1 MVHFLQNDWA
11 EVLDEEFEKPYY
23 KELREF
29 LKHAYASERV
39 YPPMEDIYNA
49 LRVTPYAS
57 TKVVILGQDPY
68 HGPGQAHGLSFS
80 VRPGVQPPPSLLNIF
95 KEMESDIG
103 CARPTHGCLL
113 GWAEQ
118 GVLLLNTTLTVA
130 QGATP
135 ATAGKPSPTP
145 SSPSFLRARH
155 PWSSSSGVRT
165 RKAKSL
171 SSTPIATISSKAHT
185 QAHFLPA
192 ADFSAAVHSPVP
204 MPISSRTDS
213 ILLTGAACKRKDHI
227 EQRGPFFIAV
237 QYIYFCECSS
247 SSMRIFNGEMFRIL
261 VDGVTAY

>member
-103 CARPTHGCLL
+103 CARPNHGCLL

-130 QGATP
+130 QGRPKSHAGHGWETLTDAIIAKLSARQTP
-135 ATAGKPSPTP
+135 MVFILWGAHAQSKGALIDTHRHHIIKSPHPSPLSASRGFFGSRP
-145 SSPSFLRARH
+145 FSRANAYLIQD
-155 PWSSSSGVRT
+155 G
-165 RKAKSL
+165 L
-171 SSTPIATISSKAHT
+171 DPIDWCR
-185 QAHFLPA
+185 L
-192 ADFSAAVHSPVP
+192 
-204 MPISSRTDS
+204 
-213 ILLTGAACKRKDHI
+213 
-227 EQRGPFFIAV
+227 
-237 QYIYFCECSS
+237 
-247 SSMRIFNGEMFRIL
+247 
-261 VDGVTAY
+261 

>member
-103 CARPTHGCLL
+103 CARPTHGSLL

-130 QGATP
+130 QGLPKSHAGHGWETLTDAIIAKLSARQTP
-135 ATAGKPSPTP
+135 MVFILWGAHAQSKVALIDTHRHHIIKSPHPSPLSASRGFFGSRP
-145 SSPSFLRARH
+145 FSRANAYLIQD
-155 PWSSSSGVRT
+155 G
-165 RKAKSL
+165 L
-171 SSTPIATISSKAHT
+171 DPIDWCR
-185 QAHFLPA
+185 L
-192 ADFSAAVHSPVP
+192 
-204 MPISSRTDS
+204 
-213 ILLTGAACKRKDHI
+213 
-227 EQRGPFFIAV
+227 
-237 QYIYFCECSS
+237 
-247 SSMRIFNGEMFRIL
+247 
-261 VDGVTAY
+261 

>member
-103 CARPTHGCLL
+103 CVRPNHGCLL

-130 QGATP
+130 QGRPKSHAGHGWETLTDAIIAKLSARQTP
-135 ATAGKPSPTP
+135 MVFILWGAHAQSKVALVDTHRHHIIKSPHPSPLSASRGFFGSRP
-145 SSPSFLRARH
+145 FSRANAYLIQD
-155 PWSSSSGVRT
+155 G
-165 RKAKSL
+165 L
-171 SSTPIATISSKAHT
+171 DPIDWCR
-185 QAHFLPA
+185 L
-192 ADFSAAVHSPVP
+192 
-204 MPISSRTDS
+204 
-213 ILLTGAACKRKDHI
+213 
-227 EQRGPFFIAV
+227 
-237 QYIYFCECSS
+237 
-247 SSMRIFNGEMFRIL
+247 
-261 VDGVTAY
+261 

>member
-103 CARPTHGCLL
+103 CARPNHGCLL

-130 QGATP
+130 QGRPKSHVGHGWETLTDAIIAKLSARQTP
-135 ATAGKPSPTP
+135 MVFILWGAHAQSKVALIDTHRHHIIKSPHPSPLSASRGFFGSRP
-145 SSPSFLRARH
+145 FSRANAYLIQD
-155 PWSSSSGVRT
+155 G
-165 RKAKSL
+165 L
-171 SSTPIATISSKAHT
+171 DPIDWCR
-185 QAHFLPA
+185 L
-192 ADFSAAVHSPVP
+192 
-204 MPISSRTDS
+204 
-213 ILLTGAACKRKDHI
+213 
-227 EQRGPFFIAV
+227 
-237 QYIYFCECSS
+237 
-247 SSMRIFNGEMFRIL
+247 
-261 VDGVTAY
+261 

>member
-103 CARPTHGCLL
+103 CARPNHGCLL

-130 QGATP
+130 QGRPKSHAGHGWETLTDAIIAKLSTRQTP
-135 ATAGKPSPTP
+135 MAFILWGAHAQSKVALIDTHRHHIIKSPHPSPLSASRGFFGSRP
-145 SSPSFLRARH
+145 FSRANAYLIQD
-155 PWSSSSGVRT
+155 G
-165 RKAKSL
+165 L
-171 SSTPIATISSKAHT
+171 DPIDWCR
-185 QAHFLPA
+185 L
-192 ADFSAAVHSPVP
+192 
-204 MPISSRTDS
+204 
-213 ILLTGAACKRKDHI
+213 
-227 EQRGPFFIAV
+227 
-237 QYIYFCECSS
+237 
-247 SSMRIFNGEMFRIL
+247 
-261 VDGVTAY
+261 

>member
-49 LRVTPYAS
+49 LRVTPYAP

-103 CARPTHGCLL
+103 CVRPNHGCLL

-130 QGATP
+130 QGRPKSHAGHGWETLTDAIIAKLSARQTP
-135 ATAGKPSPTP
+135 MVFILWGAHAQSKVALIDTHRHHIIKSPHPSP
-145 SSPSFLRARH
+145 
-155 PWSSSSGVRT
+155 
-165 RKAKSL
+165 L
-171 SSTPIATISSKAHT
+171 SASRGFFGSRP
-185 QAHFLPA
+185 F
-192 ADFSAAVHSPVP
+192 
-204 MPISSRTDS
+204 SRTNAYL
-213 ILLTGAACKRKDHI
+213 I
-227 EQRGPFFIAV
+227 Q
-237 QYIYFCECSS
+237 
-247 SSMRIFNGEMFRIL
+247 
-261 VDGVTAY
+261 DGLDPIDWCRL

>member
-103 CARPTHGCLL
+103 CARPNHGCLL

-130 QGATP
+130 QGRPKSHAGHGWETLTDAIIAKLSVRQTP
-135 ATAGKPSPTP
+135 MVFILWGAHAQSKVALIDTHRHHIIKRPHPSPLSASRGFFGSRP
-145 SSPSFLRARH
+145 FSRANAYLIQD
-155 PWSSSSGVRT
+155 G
-165 RKAKSL
+165 L
-171 SSTPIATISSKAHT
+171 DPIDWCR
-185 QAHFLPA
+185 L
-192 ADFSAAVHSPVP
+192 
-204 MPISSRTDS
+204 
-213 ILLTGAACKRKDHI
+213 
-227 EQRGPFFIAV
+227 
-237 QYIYFCECSS
+237 
-247 SSMRIFNGEMFRIL
+247 
-261 VDGVTAY
+261 

>member
-95 KEMESDIG
+95 KEMESDVG
-103 CARPTHGCLL
+103 CVRPNHGCLL

-130 QGATP
+130 QGRPKSHAGHGWETLTDAIIAKLSARQTP
-135 ATAGKPSPTP
+135 MVFILWGAHAQSKVALIDTHRHHIIKSPHPSPLSASRGFFGSRP
-145 SSPSFLRARH
+145 FSRANAYLIQD
-155 PWSSSSGVRT
+155 G
-165 RKAKSL
+165 L
-171 SSTPIATISSKAHT
+171 DPIDWCR
-185 QAHFLPA
+185 L
-192 ADFSAAVHSPVP
+192 
-204 MPISSRTDS
+204 
-213 ILLTGAACKRKDHI
+213 
-227 EQRGPFFIAV
+227 
-237 QYIYFCECSS
+237 
-247 SSMRIFNGEMFRIL
+247 
-261 VDGVTAY
+261 

>member
-103 CARPTHGCLL
+103 CARPNHGCLL

-130 QGATP
+130 QGRPKSHAGHGWETLTDAIIAKLSARQTP
-135 ATAGKPSPTP
+135 MVFILWGAHAQSKVALIDTHRHHIIKSPHPSPLSASRGFFGSRP
-145 SSPSFLRARH
+145 FSRANTYLIQD
-155 PWSSSSGVRT
+155 GQD
-165 RKAKSL
+165 
-171 SSTPIATISSKAHT
+171 PINWCD
-185 QAHFLPA
+185 L
-192 ADFSAAVHSPVP
+192 
-204 MPISSRTDS
+204 
-213 ILLTGAACKRKDHI
+213 
-227 EQRGPFFIAV
+227 
-237 QYIYFCECSS
+237 
-247 SSMRIFNGEMFRIL
+247 
-261 VDGVTAY
+261 

>member
-130 QGATP
+130 QGRPKSHAGHGWETLTDAIIAKLSVRQTP
-135 ATAGKPSPTP
+135 MVFILWGAHAQSKVALIDTHRHHIIKSPHPSPLSASRGFFGSRP
-145 SSPSFLRARH
+145 FSRANAYLIQD
-155 PWSSSSGVRT
+155 G
-165 RKAKSL
+165 L
-171 SSTPIATISSKAHT
+171 DPIDWCR
-185 QAHFLPA
+185 L
-192 ADFSAAVHSPVP
+192 
-204 MPISSRTDS
+204 
-213 ILLTGAACKRKDHI
+213 
-227 EQRGPFFIAV
+227 
-237 QYIYFCECSS
+237 
-247 SSMRIFNGEMFRIL
+247 
-261 VDGVTAY
+261 

>member
-103 CARPTHGCLL
+103 CARPNHGCLL

-130 QGATP
+130 QGRPKSHAGHGWETLTDAIIAKLSARQTP
-135 ATAGKPSPTP
+135 MVFILWGAHAQSIVALIDTHRHHIIKSPHPSPLSASRGFFGSRP
-145 SSPSFLRARH
+145 FSRANAYLIQD
-155 PWSSSSGVRT
+155 G
-165 RKAKSL
+165 L
-171 SSTPIATISSKAHT
+171 DPIDWCR
-185 QAHFLPA
+185 L
-192 ADFSAAVHSPVP
+192 
-204 MPISSRTDS
+204 
-213 ILLTGAACKRKDHI
+213 
-227 EQRGPFFIAV
+227 
-237 QYIYFCECSS
+237 
-247 SSMRIFNGEMFRIL
+247 
-261 VDGVTAY
+261 

>member
-49 LRVTPYAS
+49 PRVTPYAS

-103 CARPTHGCLL
+103 CARPNHGCLL

-130 QGATP
+130 QGRPKSHAGHGWETLTDAIIAKLSARQTP
-135 ATAGKPSPTP
+135 MVFILWGAHAQSKVALIDTHRHHIIKSPHPSPLSASRGFFGSRP
-145 SSPSFLRARH
+145 FSRANAYLIQD
-155 PWSSSSGVRT
+155 G
-165 RKAKSL
+165 L
-171 SSTPIATISSKAHT
+171 DPIDWCR
-185 QAHFLPA
+185 L
-192 ADFSAAVHSPVP
+192 
-204 MPISSRTDS
+204 
-213 ILLTGAACKRKDHI
+213 
-227 EQRGPFFIAV
+227 
-237 QYIYFCECSS
+237 
-247 SSMRIFNGEMFRIL
+247 
-261 VDGVTAY
+261 

>member
-80 VRPGVQPPPSLLNIF
+80 VRPGVQPPPSLLNIS

-103 CARPTHGCLL
+103 CARPSHGCLL
-113 GWAEQ
+113 GWAEK

-130 QGATP
+130 QGRPKSHAGHGWETLTDAIIAKLSARQTP
-135 ATAGKPSPTP
+135 MVFILWGAHAQSKVALIDTHRHHIIKSPHPSPLSASRGFFGSRP
-145 SSPSFLRARH
+145 FSRANAYLIQD
-155 PWSSSSGVRT
+155 G
-165 RKAKSL
+165 L
-171 SSTPIATISSKAHT
+171 DPIDWCR
-185 QAHFLPA
+185 L
-192 ADFSAAVHSPVP
+192 
-204 MPISSRTDS
+204 
-213 ILLTGAACKRKDHI
+213 
-227 EQRGPFFIAV
+227 
-237 QYIYFCECSS
+237 
-247 SSMRIFNGEMFRIL
+247 
-261 VDGVTAY
+261 

>member
-80 VRPGVQPPPSLLNIF
+80 VRPGVQQPPSLLNIF

-103 CARPTHGCLL
+103 CVRPNHGCLL

-130 QGATP
+130 QGRPKSHAGHGWETLTDAIIAKLSARQTP
-135 ATAGKPSPTP
+135 MVFILWGAHAQSKVALIDTHRHHIIKSPHPSP
-145 SSPSFLRARH
+145 
-155 PWSSSSGVRT
+155 
-165 RKAKSL
+165 L
-171 SSTPIATISSKAHT
+171 SASRGFFGSRP
-185 QAHFLPA
+185 F
-192 ADFSAAVHSPVP
+192 
-204 MPISSRTDS
+204 SRTNAYL
-213 ILLTGAACKRKDHI
+213 I
-227 EQRGPFFIAV
+227 Q
-237 QYIYFCECSS
+237 
-247 SSMRIFNGEMFRIL
+247 
-261 VDGVTAY
+261 DGLDPIDWCRL

>member
-95 KEMESDIG
+95 KEMEGDIG
-103 CARPTHGCLL
+103 CARPNHGCLL

-130 QGATP
+130 QGRPKSHAGHGWETLTDAIIAKLSARQTP
-135 ATAGKPSPTP
+135 MVFILWGAHAQSKVALIDTHRHHIIKSPHPSPLSASRGFFGSRP
-145 SSPSFLRARH
+145 FSRANAYLIQD
-155 PWSSSSGVRT
+155 G
-165 RKAKSL
+165 L
-171 SSTPIATISSKAHT
+171 DPIDWCR
-185 QAHFLPA
+185 L
-192 ADFSAAVHSPVP
+192 
-204 MPISSRTDS
+204 
-213 ILLTGAACKRKDHI
+213 
-227 EQRGPFFIAV
+227 
-237 QYIYFCECSS
+237 
-247 SSMRIFNGEMFRIL
+247 
-261 VDGVTAY
+261 

>member
-103 CARPTHGCLL
+103 CARPNHGCLL

-130 QGATP
+130 QGRPKSHAGHGWETLTDAIIAKLSVRQTP
-135 ATAGKPSPTP
+135 MVFILWGAHAQSKVALIDTHRHHIIKSPHPSP
-145 SSPSFLRARH
+145 
-155 PWSSSSGVRT
+155 
-165 RKAKSL
+165 L
-171 SSTPIATISSKAHT
+171 SASRGFFGSRP
-185 QAHFLPA
+185 F
-192 ADFSAAVHSPVP
+192 
-204 MPISSRTDS
+204 SRTNAYL
-213 ILLTGAACKRKDHI
+213 I
-227 EQRGPFFIAV
+227 Q
-237 QYIYFCECSS
+237 
-247 SSMRIFNGEMFRIL
+247 
-261 VDGVTAY
+261 DGLDPIDWCRL

>member
-130 QGATP
+130 QGRPKSHAGHGWETLTDAIIAKLSARQTP
-135 ATAGKPSPTP
+135 MVFILWGAHAQSKVALIDTHRHHIIKSPHPSPLSASRGFFGSRP
-145 SSPSFLRARH
+145 FSRANAYLIQD
-155 PWSSSSGVRT
+155 GQ
-165 RKAKSL
+165 
-171 SSTPIATISSKAHT
+171 TPINWCD
-185 QAHFLPA
+185 L
-192 ADFSAAVHSPVP
+192 
-204 MPISSRTDS
+204 
-213 ILLTGAACKRKDHI
+213 
-227 EQRGPFFIAV
+227 
-237 QYIYFCECSS
+237 
-247 SSMRIFNGEMFRIL
+247 
-261 VDGVTAY
+261 

>member
-103 CARPTHGCLL
+103 CARPNHGCLL
-113 GWAEQ
+113 GWAEK

-130 QGATP
+130 QGRPKSHAGHGWETLTDAIIAKLSVRQTP
-135 ATAGKPSPTP
+135 MVFILWGAHAQSKVALIDTHRHHIIKSPHPSPLSASRGFFGSRP
-145 SSPSFLRARH
+145 FSRANAYLIQD
-155 PWSSSSGVRT
+155 G
-165 RKAKSL
+165 L
-171 SSTPIATISSKAHT
+171 DPIDWCR
-185 QAHFLPA
+185 L
-192 ADFSAAVHSPVP
+192 
-204 MPISSRTDS
+204 
-213 ILLTGAACKRKDHI
+213 
-227 EQRGPFFIAV
+227 
-237 QYIYFCECSS
+237 
-247 SSMRIFNGEMFRIL
+247 
-261 VDGVTAY
+261 

>member
-23 KELREF
+23 KKLREF

-103 CARPTHGCLL
+103 CARPNHGCLL

-130 QGATP
+130 QGRPKSHAGHGWETFTDAIIAKLSARQTP
-135 ATAGKPSPTP
+135 MVFILWGAHAQSKVALIDTHRHHIIKSPHPSPLSASRGFFGSRP
-145 SSPSFLRARH
+145 FSRANAYLIQD
-155 PWSSSSGVRT
+155 G
-165 RKAKSL
+165 L
-171 SSTPIATISSKAHT
+171 DPIDWCR
-185 QAHFLPA
+185 L
-192 ADFSAAVHSPVP
+192 
-204 MPISSRTDS
+204 
-213 ILLTGAACKRKDHI
+213 
-227 EQRGPFFIAV
+227 
-237 QYIYFCECSS
+237 
-247 SSMRIFNGEMFRIL
+247 
-261 VDGVTAY
+261 

>member
-103 CARPTHGCLL
+103 CVRPNHGCLL
-113 GWAEQ
+113 GWAKQ

-130 QGATP
+130 QGRPKSHAGHGWETLTDAIIAKLSARQTP
-135 ATAGKPSPTP
+135 MVFILWGAHAQSKVALIDTHRHHIIKSPHPSPLSASRGFFGSRP
-145 SSPSFLRARH
+145 FSRANAYLIQD
-155 PWSSSSGVRT
+155 G
-165 RKAKSL
+165 L
-171 SSTPIATISSKAHT
+171 DPIDWCR
-185 QAHFLPA
+185 L
-192 ADFSAAVHSPVP
+192 
-204 MPISSRTDS
+204 
-213 ILLTGAACKRKDHI
+213 
-227 EQRGPFFIAV
+227 
-237 QYIYFCECSS
+237 
-247 SSMRIFNGEMFRIL
+247 
-261 VDGVTAY
+261 

>member
-29 LKHAYASERV
+29 LKHAYARERV

-103 CARPTHGCLL
+103 CVRPNHGCLL

-130 QGATP
+130 QGRPKSHAGHGWETLTDAIIAKLSARQTP
-135 ATAGKPSPTP
+135 MVFILWGAHAQSKVALIDTHRHHIIKSPHPSP
-145 SSPSFLRARH
+145 
-155 PWSSSSGVRT
+155 
-165 RKAKSL
+165 L
-171 SSTPIATISSKAHT
+171 SASRGFFGSRP
-185 QAHFLPA
+185 F
-192 ADFSAAVHSPVP
+192 
-204 MPISSRTDS
+204 SRTNAYL
-213 ILLTGAACKRKDHI
+213 I
-227 EQRGPFFIAV
+227 Q
-237 QYIYFCECSS
+237 
-247 SSMRIFNGEMFRIL
+247 
-261 VDGVTAY
+261 DGLDPIDWCRL

>member
-103 CARPTHGCLL
+103 CARPNHGSLL

-130 QGATP
+130 QGRPKSHAGHGWETLTDAIIAKLSARQTP
-135 ATAGKPSPTP
+135 MVFILWGAHAQSKVALIDTHRHHIIKSPHPSPLSASRGFFGSRP
-145 SSPSFLRARH
+145 FSRANAYLIQD
-155 PWSSSSGVRT
+155 G
-165 RKAKSL
+165 L
-171 SSTPIATISSKAHT
+171 DPIDWCR
-185 QAHFLPA
+185 L
-192 ADFSAAVHSPVP
+192 
-204 MPISSRTDS
+204 
-213 ILLTGAACKRKDHI
+213 
-227 EQRGPFFIAV
+227 
-237 QYIYFCECSS
+237 
-247 SSMRIFNGEMFRIL
+247 
-261 VDGVTAY
+261 

>member
-103 CARPTHGCLL
+103 CARPNHGCLL

-130 QGATP
+130 QGRPKSHAGHGWEILTDAIIAKLSARQTP
-135 ATAGKPSPTP
+135 MVFILWGAHAQSKVALIDTHRHHIIKSPHPSPLSASRGFFGSRP
-145 SSPSFLRARH
+145 FSRANAYLIQD
-155 PWSSSSGVRT
+155 G
-165 RKAKSL
+165 L
-171 SSTPIATISSKAHT
+171 DPIDWCR
-185 QAHFLPA
+185 L
-192 ADFSAAVHSPVP
+192 
-204 MPISSRTDS
+204 
-213 ILLTGAACKRKDHI
+213 
-227 EQRGPFFIAV
+227 
-237 QYIYFCECSS
+237 
-247 SSMRIFNGEMFRIL
+247 
-261 VDGVTAY
+261 